1 MARVS
6 ELPEAEGEGYFA
18 SVSDLMV
25 GVLFVFL
32 LMLTILALNFRD
44 DSAQFDELKREAARQ
59 AKAAQ
64 ELRVLN
70 EEMKHRLAEAA
81 TALQRELRDREA
93 ARAGLLQRLAT
104 RLQDGGIKFTLDQ
117 QSGVLRLSDSVPFAT
132 GRSDLTDETRKT
144 LLVLGHVLGDVLP
157 CFAAAPDR
165 HECQADDSP
174 ILETV
179 LVEGHTDS
187 QPYPRM
193 TALQSEQENDRLS
206 AARALTVFTELRQ
219 REPSLDTL
227 RNPSGQPL
235 LGISGYGQRRPLP
248 ASTGSADTELTRN
261 RRIDIRFVL
270 ASRTSDELKALL
282 SSIDRL
288 QHADV
293 P

>member
-1 MARVS
+1 MIDDGLT
-6 ELPEAEGEGYFA
+6 ETEGEGYFA

-44 DSAQFDELKREAARQ
+44 DSAQLDALKAIN
-59 AKAAQ
+59 
-64 ELRVLN
+64 LV
-70 EEMKHRLAEAA
+70 MKHRLAEAA
-81 TALQRELRDREA
+81 TALRHEVQDREA
-93 ARAGLLQRLAT
+93 ARAGLLARLAT
-104 RLQDGGIKFTLDQ
+104 KLQEGGIKFSLDQ
-117 QSGVLRLSDSVPFAT
+117 RSGVLRLSDSVPFAT
-132 GRSDLTDETRKT
+132 GRSDLTDETRRT
-144 LLVLGHVLGDVLP
+144 LLVLGRVLGDVLP
-157 CFAAAPDR
+157 CYSAASTR
-165 HECQADDSP
+165 HDCQADDAP

-187 QPYPRM
+187 QPYPTL

-206 AARALTVFTELRQ
+206 TERALTVFTELRLL
-219 REPSLDTL
+219 RPSLDSL
-227 RNPSGQPL
+227 HNPTGQPL

-248 ASTGSADTELTRN
+248 PSGGTEDAELTRN

-282 SSIDRL
+282 DNIDRL
-288 QHADV
+288 QKTDT